1 MKTYLKDLS
10 PEEVIRRLKAG
21 EVVKC
26 EKTNFVYKVID
37 DLPCIIYDDG
47 EVVYNAS
54 LTICKNGPFY
64 FDTPDELK
72 LEVGKCYRTRDGR
85 KAFISCKIFDDEFP
99 FLGIVTDCASTETWL
114 ENGKFNVYQQENQL
128 DLISEWTDETKLS
141 DCWKEHKAL
150 IEAE

>member
-64 FDTPDELK
+64 FDTPTNSSLK
-72 LEVGKCYRTRDGR
+72 SENATARETEERLL
-85 KAFISCKIFDDEFP
+85 
-99 FLGIVTDCASTETWL
+99 FLVKYL
-114 ENGKFNVYQQENQL
+114 MMNFL
-128 DLISEWTDETKLS
+128 F
-141 DCWKEHKAL
+141 
-150 IEAE
+150 